1 MNRPIALT
9 NCCFVTSL
17 LLLTPLLAAEPAPAS
32 KPSLEATVGRNGK
45 APLKFTVEGDATV
58 FDVPANF
65 EISPGSIKRL
75 GDSWPKT
82 VRIRLRLRGL
92 ELFAATAGET
102 TVQWAVSSSEPGAQH
117 MSLRVGEKELPLDK
131 ESPYYS
137 EVQVVAPNPK
147 IPLEGGYFEVTLP
160 AKLLADNPAEISLF
174 WVDFYRE

>member
-1 MNRPIALT
+1 
-9 NCCFVTSL
+9 VK
-17 LLLTPLLAAEPAPAS
+17 AAEPSPVNKPAL
-32 KPSLEATVGRNGK
+32 KATAGRKGET
-45 APLKFTVEGDATV
+45 PLKFTVEGEAVV

-65 EISPGSIKRL
+65 EISPGSIRRL
-75 GDSWPKT
+75 GDSWPKAIH
-82 VRIRLRLRGL
+82 IRLHLRGL

-117 MSLRVGEKELPLDK
+117 MSLRLGEKELPLDK

-137 EVQVVAPNPK
+137 EVQVVAGNPK